1 MEKGQSRKSNKL
13 AVIWRVID
21 LLIPR
26 DIVEF
31 DHRENLYKARALV
44 FVILVAGI
52 NQAVN
57 TIILFSLWDS
67 LGHYSAFAL
76 LFTAATIALFGILSL
91 FRRTGSFVLVAN
103 LYGFTGTVAT
113 LCLIMVTGGFT
124 QSPLIPWWPLI
135 IIFIFIMGGWKT
147 ACCWGVTG
155 LSAWLWGLNIDPGRF
170 IYIFSPEAIAQSYTY
185 SVILAGFALLAVM
198 WFFDFY
204 QRQLLSR
211 LQVERDRALFSAAHD
226 PLTGLPNRKTFEHR
240 LEHLIERHK
249 IQGGVD
255 AVLMIDLDGFK
266 LINDNIG
273 HQAGDRVLV
282 TVAARLQHAVRRSD
296 LATRIGGDEFAV
308 LLCDVRY
315 PDDVEPIAIKLHNA
329 ISAPIKLDDGTEVS
343 VGASIGIALV
353 TADGD
358 SIETLLHNAD
368 KAMYMAKTA
377 NITHIFFRDL
387 AASPG

>member
-1 MEKGQSRKSNKL
+1 MEKVESGKKGKL
-13 AVIWRVID
+13 SAIWRFID

-52 NQAVN
+52 NQAINAV
-57 TIILFSLWDS
+57 ILFSLWDR
-67 LGHYSAFAL
+67 LGPYSAFAL
-76 LFTAATIALFGILSL
+76 LFTAGTIALFGILSL
-91 FRRTGSFVLVAN
+91 FHRTGSFVLVAN
-103 LYGFTGTVAT
+103 LYGFAGTLST
-113 LCLIMVTGGFT
+113 LCLIMVTGGFSE
-124 QSPLIPWWPLI
+124 SPLIPWWPLI
-135 IIFIFIMGGWKT
+135 VIFSFIMGGWKT
-147 ACCWGVTG
+147 ACCWACMG
-155 LSAWLWGLNIDPGRF
+155 LALWLWGLNIDASRF
-170 IYIFSPEAIAQSYTY
+170 IYIFSPESIAQSYTY
-185 SVILAGFALLAVM
+185 SVILAALALLAVM

-204 QRQLLSR
+204 QRQILGR

-226 PLTGLPNRKTFEHR
+226 PLTGLANRKTFEYR
-240 LEHLIERHK
+240 LDHLIERHK

-273 HQAGDRVLV
+273 HQAGDKVLV
-282 TVAARLQHAVRRSD
+282 TVAARLQHGVRRSD

-308 LLCDVRY
+308 LLCDVRF
-315 PDDVEPIAIKLHNA
+315 PDDVEPIVIKLHKA
-329 ISAPIKLDDGTEVS
+329 ISAPIQLDDGTEVS

-368 KAMYMAKTA
+368 KAMYLAKSSK
-377 NITHIFFRDL
+377 IPHIFYRNL
-387 AASPG
+387 GASPA